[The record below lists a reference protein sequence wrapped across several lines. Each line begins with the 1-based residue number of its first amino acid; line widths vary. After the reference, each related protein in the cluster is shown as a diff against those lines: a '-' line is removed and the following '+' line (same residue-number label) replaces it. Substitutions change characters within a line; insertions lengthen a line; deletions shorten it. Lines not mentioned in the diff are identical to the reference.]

1 MARDKVINI
10 MGQGVRTFPGTMS
23 DEQIAKVIMD
33 EYKTVDSS
41 IPTPEN
47 LAAEKE
53 RAATERMNLAAAEE
67 QDMTGIQKAG
77 RTLTGGLFD
86 PIAALQT
93 GKTLLSGAVQY
104 PFAVGKGVYGEATG
118 QGKAEDITQQYMQ
131 QNVSPPASITGQRYL
146 QNIGQAAENLGLEGL
161 SGMPAT
167 QYIKGIP
174 LTKGLTKKGLKE
186 GVPAFIQEKD
196 LLGRFKYKEKVPS
209 IEELKQ
215 EATKGYDLADKA
227 GLNYK
232 GEDFGSFITN
242 AEKTLNDKF
251 ALSEKRHGGTLDMI
265 NTFKKFTTEPI
276 KLKKVESLRADL
288 NRVIKENARQGK
300 ESDLAAAIDLK
311 NQLDDFLDT
320 TTPDSMATKGGR
332 PTKAVI
338 SELQTARDAWKRARK
353 AEVLADVFDYADIK
367 AGSNF
372 TSAGFE
378 QAIRNRLSNIATNKN
393 RLRMF
398 NPEEQA
404 AIIDIAKGGDIQN
417 MFRQTGKYAPTGPV
431 SSGAAVYLGQE
442 LLGEEGKLA
451 FPAISYGA
459 RKVSEQIAK
468 NKFKNLEDLLKMG
481 YSPTALRG
489 IRGTQGVQATGLL
502 GQTLMPQDPTLGLLG
517 NNQE

>member
-10 MGQGVRTFPGTMS
+10 VGQGVRTFPGNMS
-23 DEQIAKVIMD
+23 DEQIAKAIMD
-33 EYKTVDSS
+33 EYKAADSS

-53 RAATERMNLAAAEE
+53 RAATVRMNLAAAEE

-93 GKTLLSGAVQY
+93 GKTLLSGAIQY

-146 QNIGQAAENLGLEGL
+146 QNIGQTAENLGLEGL
-161 SGMPAT
+161 SGMPAS

-174 LTKGLTKKGLKE
+174 LTKGLTKKGIKE

-196 LLGRFKYKEKVPS
+196 LLGRFKYKDKVPS

-232 GEDFGSFITN
+232 GEDFGSFVAN
-242 AEKTLNDKF
+242 AEKTLDEKF
-251 ALSEKRHGGTLDMI
+251 SLSEKRHGGTLDVI

-276 KLKKVESLRADL
+276 KLKKIESLRADL

-300 ESDLAAAIDLK
+300 ESDLAASIDLK

-320 TTPDSMATKGGR
+320 TTPDSMAVSGGR
-332 PTKAVI
+332 PTKEVI
-338 SELQTARDAWKRARK
+338 GELQGARDAWKRARK

-404 AIIDIAKGGDIQN
+404 AIIEIAKGGDIQN
-417 MFRQTGKYAPTGPV
+417 IFRQTGKYAPIGPV
-431 SSGAAVYLGQE
+431 GTGASVYLGKE

-451 FPAISYGA
+451 FPAISFGA

-489 IRGTQGVQATGLL
+489 TRGTQGVQATGLL

-517 NNQE
+517 NIEQ

>member
-1 MARDKVINI
+1 
-10 MGQGVRTFPGTMS
+10 MS
-23 DEQIAKVIMD
+23 DEQIAKAIMD

-53 RAATERMNLAAAEE
+53 RAATVRMNLAAAEE

-93 GKTLLSGAVQY
+93 GKTLLSGAIQY

-131 QNVSPPASITGQRYL
+131 KNVSPPASITGQRYL
-146 QNIGQAAENLGLEGL
+146 QNIGQTAENLGLEGL
-161 SGMPAT
+161 SGMPAS

-174 LTKGLTKKGLKE
+174 LTKGLTKKGLTE
-186 GVPAFIQEKD
+186 GVPAFIQEKN
-196 LLGRFKYKEKVPS
+196 LLGRFKYKDKVPS

-232 GEDFGSFITN
+232 GEDFGSFVAN
-242 AEKTLNDKF
+242 AEKTLDEKF
-251 ALSEKRHGGTLDMI
+251 SLSEKRHGGTLDVI

-276 KLKKVESLRADL
+276 KLKKIESLRADL

-300 ESDLAAAIDLK
+300 ESDLAASIDLK

-320 TTPDSMATKGGR
+320 TTPDSMAVSGGR
-332 PTKAVI
+332 PTKEVI
-338 SELQTARDAWKRARK
+338 AELQGARDAWKRARK

-367 AGSNF
+367 SGSNF

-404 AIIDIAKGGDIQN
+404 AIIEIAKGGDIQN
-417 MFRQTGKYAPTGPV
+417 IFRQTGKYAPIGPV
-431 SSGAAVYLGQE
+431 GTGASVYLGKE

-451 FPAISYGA
+451 FPAISFGA

-489 IRGTQGVQATGLL
+489 TRGTQGVQATGLL

-517 NNQE
+517 NTEQ

>member
-1 MARDKVINI
+1 M
-10 MGQGVRTFPGTMS
+10 
-23 DEQIAKVIMD
+23 
-33 EYKTVDSS
+33 
-41 IPTPEN
+41 
-47 LAAEKE
+47 
-53 RAATERMNLAAAEE
+53 
-67 QDMTGIQKAG
+67 
-77 RTLTGGLFD
+77 
-86 PIAALQT
+86 
-93 GKTLLSGAVQY
+93 
-104 PFAVGKGVYGEATG
+104 
-118 QGKAEDITQQYMQ
+118 
-131 QNVSPPASITGQRYL
+131 PAS
-146 QNIGQAAENLGLEGL
+146 
-161 SGMPAT
+161 

-174 LTKGLTKKGLKE
+174 LTKGLTKKGLTE
-186 GVPAFIQEKD
+186 GVPAFIQEKN
-196 LLGRFKYKEKVPS
+196 LLGRFKYKDKVPS

-232 GEDFGSFITN
+232 GEDFGSFVAN
-242 AEKTLNDKF
+242 AEKTLDEKF
-251 ALSEKRHGGTLDMI
+251 SLSEKRHGGTLDVI

-276 KLKKVESLRADL
+276 KLKKIESLRADL

-311 NQLDDFLDT
+311 GQLDDFLDT
-320 TTPDSMATKGGR
+320 TTPDSMAVSGKR
-332 PTKAVI
+332 PTKEVI
-338 SELQTARDAWKRARK
+338 NELQGARDAWKRARK

-404 AIIDIAKGGDIQN
+404 AIIEIAKGGDIQN
-417 MFRQTGKYAPTGPV
+417 IFRQTGKYAPIGPV
-431 SSGAAVYLGQE
+431 GTGASVYLGKE

-489 IRGTQGVQATGLL
+489 TRGTQGVQATGLL

-517 NNQE
+517 NTEQ